1 MQAAASPR
9 GRCKLDLTTAR
20 FGACACGFL
29 KQDHQAPS
37 MAWSLANR
45 SAIAYMRVPTQLVTG
60 GAGEHGKAP
69 APNSSL
75 TSSAAGPSEVR
86 LLLLCIA
93 LAGGPAFIATRALP
107 PLRLGP
113 CCGPLSRLNP
123 RSPGCRL
130 QVLAGAAAYAENRRV
145 PL

>member
-45 SAIAYMRVPTQLVTG
+45 TAIAHMRVPTQLVTG

-93 LAGGPAFIATRALP
+93 LPCGPAI
-107 PLRLGP
+107 LRLG
-113 CCGPLSRLNP
+113 
-123 RSPGCRL
+123 SPGRRL
-130 QVLAGAAAYAENRRV
+130 QFLAGAAYAAAENSRV
-145 PL
+145 SR